1 VDESRAGRDVRRG
14 GRYVSNQIPPTVC
27 VYKTD
32 KIDTFSHH
40 HPSHKGAAGLEKALD
55 RVAKEASLAV
65 ADGVACLVLSDRA
78 ADTNR
83 VAVSSLL
90 CVGAVHHHLV
100 STMERTRVA
109 VLVESAEARDVHHVC
124 ALTGFGA
131 DGVCP
136 YLAVDAIARLKH
148 DGLVPGH
155 ELVSLDDLI
164 QNYFHA
170 LEHGMLKV
178 FAKVRRLL
186 YFPNPSRRLFAVTRL
201 TLSFIYL
208 RWESPLWRRTRAR
221 RFSKPLV

>member
-1 VDESRAGRDVRRG
+1 M
-14 GRYVSNQIPPTVC
+14 
-27 VYKTD
+27 
-32 KIDTFSHH
+32 
-40 HPSHKGAAGLEKALD
+40 
-55 RVAKEASLAV
+55 

-208 RWESPLWRRTRAR
+208 RWESPLWRHTRAR
-221 RFSKPLV
+221 RFSKPWV